1 MFEPLCLIVDDEPDL
16 RDLSV
21 MTLTPM
27 GIECRTAENL
37 AQAKNYLQSESF
49 DLCLTDMRLPDGN
62 GIELVKYINQHYPH
76 TPVAMITAYSNVE
89 SAVQALQAG
98 AFDYIAKPIEVPKLR
113 SVVEM
118 AFKQRGRSLSE
129 EEKPS
134 SSSEKITSKLIGQ
147 SKVMQDLRATIE
159 KLARSQAPI
168 YIRGESGTGKEV
180 VARMIHDLG
189 ARADGPFIPVNCGAI
204 PSELM
209 ESEFFGYKKGSFTG
223 AQGDKPGLFQAAERG
238 TLFLDEVAEL
248 PILMQVKLLRAIQEK
263 QVRPVGSPKE
273 IPVDV
278 RILSATH
285 RNLAEL
291 VKQGKF
297 RQDLFYRL
305 NVIEVYVPPLR
316 ERPEDIPLLA
326 DKILSDLSKE
336 MIMED
341 SSYQQPGLSEKAKM
355 ALRGYYFSG
364 NVRELENLLER
375 AMTLCEDNLIRA
387 ENLQL
392 SPNSPYWSPLV
403 LKERGSSKLD
413 PFLDVVEKET
423 ILNALDQMQGN
434 KTKAAKLLGIS
445 FGALRYRLQKLK
457 LEPKE
462 KEKEKE

>member
-1 MFEPLCLIVDDEPDL
+1 
-16 RDLSV
+16 
-21 MTLTPM
+21 
-27 GIECRTAENL
+27 
-37 AQAKNYLQSESF
+37 
-49 DLCLTDMRLPDGN
+49 
-62 GIELVKYINQHYPH
+62 
-76 TPVAMITAYSNVE
+76 
-89 SAVQALQAG
+89 
-98 AFDYIAKPIEVPKLR
+98 
-113 SVVEM
+113 
-118 AFKQRGRSLSE
+118 
-129 EEKPS
+129 
-134 SSSEKITSKLIGQ
+134 
-147 SKVMQDLRATIE
+147 
-159 KLARSQAPI
+159 
-168 YIRGESGTGKEV
+168 
-180 VARMIHDLG
+180 
-189 ARADGPFIPVNCGAI
+189 
-204 PSELM
+204 M